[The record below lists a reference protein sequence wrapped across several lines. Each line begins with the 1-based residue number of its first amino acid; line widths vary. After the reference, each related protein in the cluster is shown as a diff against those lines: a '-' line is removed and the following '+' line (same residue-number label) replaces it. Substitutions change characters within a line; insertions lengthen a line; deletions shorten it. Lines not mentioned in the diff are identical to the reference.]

1 MVLFRLSKVQ
11 LRRFKF
17 PFSSTARILP
27 KNNMGRDELV
37 VTVIFD
43 VDGTLAETEEFHRLA
58 FNRAFA
64 DFGLAWVWDVPLYRD
79 LLKVTGGKER
89 ILHYAARHPGLAAD
103 YARAVVAD
111 LHRRKTEI
119 YTDMVVAGEV
129 ILRPG
134 VGEFLDRAVSCGM
147 ELGIATTTSA
157 PNVEALLRVALGA
170 DWRRIFPVVAAGDM
184 VQRKKPAPDI
194 YMLAMERW
202 MRGPAQCVAVEDS
215 RNGVRS
221 ARAAG
226 LRVIGVRS
234 QYCSDDDL
242 SDASLQLPDCTGL
255 SLELLDR
262 LEAAPA

>member
-1 MVLFRLSKVQ
+1 M
-11 LRRFKF
+11 
-17 PFSSTARILP
+17 A
-27 KNNMGRDELV
+27 

-43 VDGTLAETEEFHRLA
+43 VDGVLAETEEFHRQA
-58 FNRAFA
+58 FSRAFS
-64 DFGLAWVWDVPLYRD
+64 DFGLAWIWDAPLYRD

-103 YARAVVAD
+103 YATAIVAD

-119 YTDMVVAGEV
+119 YTGMVAAGEV
-129 ILRPG
+129 TFRPG
-134 VGEFLDRAVSCGM
+134 VSEFVDNAVSRGVT
-147 ELGIATTTSA
+147 LGVATTTSA
-157 PNVEALLRVALGA
+157 PNVEVLLGMALGA

-194 YMLAMERW
+194 YILAMERF
-202 MRGPAQCVAVEDS
+202 MRGPAQCVAIEDS

-234 QYCSDDDL
+234 LYCSDDDL
-242 SDASLQLPDCTGL
+242 SEASLQLPDCTGL
-255 SLELLDR
+255 SLDLLDR
-262 LEAAPA
+262 LEATP